1 MVPQVVHAQV
11 AVLGAAEASVVLVA
25 VQLQMLVVSQ
35 ALAPVVHR
43 RVLLPVEA
51 ALGVEVNDHHSGSLV
66 VDVEILKNSSQRS
79 SRPISRRQRPCQ
91 REKLSSNA
99 VPPLET
105 LGRS

>member
-1 MVPQVVHAQV
+1 MVPQVAHAQV

-35 ALAPVVHR
+35 ALAPEGHR
-43 RVLLPVEA
+43 PALLPDEA
-51 ALGVEVNDHHSGSLV
+51 ALGDEVSDHHSGSLV
-66 VDVEILKNSSQRS
+66 VDVEISKNSSQRS

-91 REKLSSNA
+91 RGKLSLNA